1 VSRPSTANSPALEV
15 RAKLFRGL
23 ADAARLG
30 ILLRL
35 AERSHS
41 AGELASA
48 CELSP
53 SNASNH
59 LRCLLECGLVQIE
72 ARGRQNLYRLVD
84 PRVTRLLAASD
95 ALLSSPAG
103 KLITECCNYER
114 VSRRALRSASPGMTR
129 SFTNRG
135 ESRPSGGPKMS
146 TQRAEG
152 RRPPAR

>member
-1 VSRPSTANSPALEV
+1 MTRPSTANSPSLEFH
-15 RAKLFRGL
+15 AKLFRGL
-23 ADAARLG
+23 ADPARLG

-48 CELSP
+48 CALSP

-72 ARGRQNLYRLVD
+72 PRGRQNLYRVVD
-84 PRVTRLLAASD
+84 PGVTELLTASE
-95 ALLSSPAG
+95 ALLRSPAG
-103 KLITECCNYER
+103 RLITECCNYEG
-114 VSRRALRSASPGMTR
+114 VSRRALRSGPPGMTR

-135 ESRPSGGPKMS
+135 ESRHSGGPKIS
-146 TQRAEG
+146 TQRDVG
-152 RRPPAR
+152 RRRPAR